1 MILNNKYYVYAHINI
16 TTNEVF
22 YIGKGFGDRC
32 NSLLGRSKYWHRIVN
47 KYGYDVIIIQE
58 SLSNEEALEKEIYWI
73 KRINR
78 KINGGSLIN
87 MTDGRDGGDTISNHP
102 KRNEIILK
110 ISKANSGI
118 NNPNY
123 GGKFISDSFNKKQS
137 DSNSKVP
144 LKVTDTQTGEI
155 FFFNNSKNCAI
166 ALNAKPSNIRM
177 CKNNYKLKK
186 RYIIE
191 DAA

>member
-87 MTDGRDGGDTISNHP
+87 MTDGGDGGDTISNHP

-144 LKVTDTQTGEI
+144 LKVTDTQTGKI

-166 ALNAKPSNIRM
+166 ARNAKPSNIRM

>member
-58 SLSNEEALEKEIYWI
+58 SLSNEEALEIEIYWI

-87 MTDGRDGGDTISNHP
+87 MTDGGDGGDTISNHP

-144 LKVTDTQTGEI
+144 LKVTDTQTGKI

>member
-87 MTDGRDGGDTISNHP
+87 MTDGGDGGDTISNHP